1 VTYNLTGKFIGI
13 GVGPGDPELITL
25 KAVKAL
31 QAADIICIPKADVDK
46 PSLAVTMIQPVLNAR
61 AVKPEMLELIFPMTK
76 DDLANQELW
85 NKNADIIAQR
95 VNSGK
100 IVVFITLGDP
110 MFYSTFI
117 YLYQSLQNRHPHITL
132 EIIPGISAFNACATS
147 AKLPIAEKDE
157 LVTVIPSDLNEKL
170 VEEAAKYSENLVF
183 IKCAYR
189 LKELIPALKR
199 SGFTEN
205 STIAIV
211 RRCSMPNQ
219 TVSIGKLCDAANWTI
234 SEDYFTIAIV
244 KKQCFTNNNNNKGEV
259 CE

>member
-1 VTYNLTGKFIGI
+1 MAGKFIGI

-31 QAADIICIPKADVDK
+31 QTADIICIPKADVDK
-46 PSLAVTMIQPVLNAR
+46 PSLAVTMIKPVLADR
-61 AVKPEMLELIFPMTK
+61 KVKPEMLELIFPMTK
-76 DDLANQELW
+76 DDISNQELW
-85 NKNADIIAQR
+85 DKNADVIAQK

-100 IVVFITLGDP
+100 AVVFITLGDP

-117 YLYQSLQNRHPHITL
+117 YLYQSLQTGHPNVEL

-147 AKLPIAEKDE
+147 AKIPIAEKDE

-170 VEEAAKYSENLVF
+170 VEEAAKYSDNLVF

-189 LKELIPALKR
+189 LKELIPTLKR
-199 SGFTEN
+199 SGFKKN
-205 STIAIV
+205 STIAII
-211 RRCSMPNQ
+211 RRCSMPNE
-219 TVSIGKLCDAANWTI
+219 TVTVGRLCDMLNWDI

-244 KKQCFTNNNNNKGEV
+244 KKNCFINNSKGAV
-259 CE
+259 V